1 MAKKSVVPL
10 KELNLTDRFLF
21 DEVMEDPQ
29 IHQEV
34 LSLILGRE
42 ISLLQESK
50 TEKEGRISP
59 LIRSIRMD
67 LFAIDSEEQVYNTEM
82 QKKRKD
88 DLPKRSRYYQGMMD
102 TGLLEPGIPSYNLLN
117 DSYLIMIMPFDLFGY
132 EKYQYTFV
140 PQCQEVPQCK
150 LQDGTVRIF
159 LNTKGKNDDE
169 VPKELI
175 EFLHYIENTTDEVA
189 QQSKSKKIR
198 HIHERVCE
206 VKRSEEIGVKYMQA
220 WEEKVKER
228 EDGREEGLKEG
239 LKVGISRTKRVLKL
253 AAEGKK
259 KEEIA
264 EMCGITVEEVAEILE

>member
-67 LFAIDSEEQVYNTEM
+67 LFAIDSEEQVYNTE
-82 QKKRKD
+82 
-88 DLPKRSRYYQGMMD
+88 
-102 TGLLEPGIPSYNLLN
+102 I
-117 DSYLIMIMPFDLFGY
+117 
-132 EKYQYTFV
+132 
-140 PQCQEVPQCK
+140 QEVPQCK

-220 WEEKVKER
+220 WEEKYYEQQ
-228 EDGREEGLKEG
+228 EAREEGIKLGIEEG
-239 LKVGISRTKRVLKL
+239 IQTGERRKL
-253 AAEGKK
+253 RELAIKKQQKGKSI
-259 KEEIA
+259 EEIA
-264 EMCGITVEEVAEILE
+264 EILEEDEETIRQLLEEQA

>member
-220 WEEKVKER
+220 WEEN
-228 EDGREEGLKEG
+228 LS
-239 LKVGISRTKRVLKL
+239 LIH
-253 AAEGKK
+253 
-259 KEEIA
+259 I
-264 EMCGITVEEVAEILE
+264 